1 MVKMLE
7 VFASVETTTVSLV
20 VTGTPGGAGVGVAY
34 NTASSNV
41 DLANT
46 SAGVPIEYKVGT
58 GSWLRLMPMESIDIP
73 IDLSAS
79 TVALRRV
86 TYDGGEA
93 SALLVIDSVPVL
105 LSSENGLPIGGPG
118 GGGGGG
124 GVNSVSVTG
133 PLTKTGPASA
143 PTISLP
149 AATTAQAGHMTAS
162 QVSSLTAAAT
172 AAAAAAAAISGA
184 GTPSGLATLG
194 SDGLLA
200 VAQRPPSSGGSSAT
214 YTNLLQTSVTTSNVL
229 ANITAGAAITC
240 PAYVCNGVIAT
251 NNTNTVVEY
260 QRAAAGGF
268 YPIRPFE
275 TKFIWGITDASQIG
289 FRRADYASSVA
300 SAAVAIDLD
309 YVNSTETVGT
319 VSHISATPSTNA
331 GYTSAGGGACAA
343 VDIFN
348 SGPVDFFLKIF
359 GVAQA
364 FATISGTSLTRISLA
379 SGYIAIGQTITG
391 SGVTAGT
398 TVTGYTNGTDDGVHY
413 EVSVSQTVG
422 TSTFMTFA
430 GGAPRLFKR
439 GEVLRV
445 NGIINSA
452 NIAASNPRGIPGSY
466 HIERFGAA
474 PSLPTRRF
482 VVADN
487 IGADAVMFQRD
498 TAFGSVESSAT
509 LCDSIPMSKFKSTG
523 INLALFTDSASTL
536 VTSTA
541 AVASA
546 DAALDTQVP
555 MTTLTNSVVQVTAT
569 AAGTI
574 TCAPVNVPLNPVDVT
589 GCDIHVR
596 HLLLSGT
603 TTQFYVDLFST
614 GSPSSLG
621 NDYHRISYS
630 QQNGHVDGRGRGAT
644 SRPIESAAAIGAG
657 ANLSAITFA
666 VVRTISTIGSVVNP
680 QFIKAVKKASASA
693 KVIFTVDDYK
703 PGAMTSAANL
713 LGAVG
718 YVGVCYPSAGSS
730 MNGGYSSTAT
740 GYEALAS
747 LQSMGWQIA
756 CQDWN
761 LEPGTN
767 LDAAGWIAQQKKNLN
782 SGIAMGF
789 DPEGLRDGSAYG
801 GGTYFQ
807 GTYYRNFH
815 RVMASSRQ
823 FNNGSPTLGAT
834 FAGYIVGTTLT
845 LTSAASG
852 TIAAGAVLVA
862 DNSTGISDDQKI
874 GALLTGTGGAIGA
887 TYSVTVSGNVGDSG
901 SPVNFASDS
910 TTPFNY
916 VNTNPPGDPYA
927 IMALNW
933 DGSFSMANELA
944 VYAKFKLHLDQAI
957 AAKGLAV
964 YATHTGWDV
973 AVTTSQL
980 KGMAHF
986 LKYCKR
992 KEALGLVEN
1001 TTFMRLR
1008 QKQAAQ

>member
-1 MVKMLE
+1 MTVRLLAAYGIYPANAIVTLDAGTETGLITAKM
-7 VFASVETTTVSLV
+7 ASADL
-20 VTGTPGGAGVGVAY
+20 TGG
-34 NTASSNV
+34 
-41 DLANT
+41 
-46 SAGVPIEYKVGT
+46 
-58 GSWLRLMPMESIDIP
+58 
-73 IDLSAS
+73 
-79 TVALRRV
+79 V
-86 TYDGGEA
+86 TY
-93 SALLVIDSVPVL
+93 VPPVL
-105 LSSENGLPIGGPG
+105 QDQRWDVLAHRDASGNLLELVDASGAVVPS
-118 GGGGGG
+118 GGGGG
-124 GVNSVSVTG
+124 GVSSISVLSPLNKAGTASV
-133 PLTKTGPASA
+133 PILS
-143 PTISLP
+143 IP
-149 AATTAQAGHMTAS
+149 AATTAQAGYLTTA
-162 QVSSLTAAAT
+162 QVSALTATSAAL
-172 AAAAAAAAISGA
+172 AAL
-184 GTPSGLATLG
+184 GTPNNGATLG

-200 VAQRPPSSGGSSAT
+200 LAQRPPSSSSSAT

-229 ANITAGAAITC
+229 ANINAGAAITC
-240 PAYVCNGVIAT
+240 PAYACNGVIAT
-251 NNTNTVVEY
+251 NNTNTTVEY
-260 QRAAAGGF
+260 QRLAAGGF

-289 FRRADYASSVA
+289 FRRTDYATSVA

-309 YVNSTETVGT
+309 YVNSTESIGA
-319 VSHISATPSTNA
+319 VSHFSAAPSTNA
-331 GYTSAGGGACAA
+331 GYTSAGASPCGA

-348 SGPVDFFLKIF
+348 SGPTDFYLKLF
-359 GVAQA
+359 GAAQV
-364 FATISGTSLTRISLA
+364 FATISGTSLTRVSLA
-379 SGYIAIGQTITG
+379 SGYIAIGQTISG

-398 TVTGYTNGTDDGVHY
+398 TVTGYTNGSDDGIHY
-413 EVSVSQTVG
+413 EVSISQTVS
-422 TSTFMTFA
+422 TSTFMTMT

-445 NGIINSA
+445 NGIISTG

-466 HIERFGAA
+466 HIEKFGSA
-474 PSLPTRRF
+474 PSLPTRRY

-498 TAFGSVESSAT
+498 TAFGAVESSAT
-509 LCDSIPMSKFKSTG
+509 LCDSIPMTRFKSTG
-523 INLALFTDSASTL
+523 INLALFTDTASAI

-541 AVASA
+541 AVSA
-546 DAALDTQVP
+546 ADGALVTEVP

-574 TCAPVNVPLNPVDVT
+574 TCAPVNVPLSPVDVT

-596 HLLLSGT
+596 HLLLSGS

-621 NDYHRISYS
+621 SDYHRISYTQS
-630 QQNGHVDGRGRGAT
+630 AGHVDGKGRGAT
-644 SRPIESAAAIGAG
+644 SRPIESAAAVGAG

-666 VVRTISTIGSVVNP
+666 VVRTISTIGSVVSP
-680 QFIKAVKKASASA
+680 QFIKAVKKVSSTA

-703 PGAMTSAANL
+703 VGAMTGAANL

-730 MNGGYSSTAT
+730 MGAGYSSTAT

-747 LQSMGWQIA
+747 LQAMGWQIA

-761 LEPGTN
+761 LEPSVN
-767 LDAAGWIAQQKKNLN
+767 LDAAGWIAQQKKNMN

-807 GTYYRNFH
+807 GAYSRYFH
-815 RVMASSRQ
+815 RVMASSRL
-823 FNNGSPTLGAT
+823 FTNGSSTMGGS
-834 FAGYIVGTTLT
+834 FSGYIVGTTLT
-845 LTSAASG
+845 LTSASA
-852 TIAAGAVLVA
+852 TNIANGAILVA
-862 DNSTGISDDQKI
+862 DNATGISDDQKI
-874 GALLTGTGGAIGA
+874 GALLSGTANAIGA
-887 TYSVTVSGNVGDSG
+887 TYSVTVSGNVGDAG
-901 SPVNFASDS
+901 TPVAFATDS

-916 VNTNPPGDPYA
+916 ANTNPPGDPYA
-927 IMALNW
+927 ISALNW
-933 DGSFSMANELA
+933 DGSFPMTNELQ
-944 VYAKFKLHLDQAI
+944 VYAKLKLHLDQAI
-957 AAKGLAV
+957 SAKGIAV
-964 YATHTGWDV
+964 YATHNGWDV
-973 AVTTSQL
+973 SITSAQL

-1008 QKQAAQ
+1008 QKQAAA